1 MTKKLDNV
9 RKCFAEDGY
18 AVVRDVLDDTLVNE
32 AREHIDHL
40 REVYPNKDIEDPTT
54 YPDPFTARHP
64 FQARL
69 SIDERIVEIGKQ
81 IFGDSLTRL
90 PSVFFV
96 KKPNN
101 NHKTKWHQDGAY
113 WTRHL
118 EPLKVATIWIA
129 LDKVTPENGCLRFI
143 PGSHKKG
150 YLSHDISGVVDD
162 KDGEDPEVDLE
173 EKGYSEND
181 AVDIELEPG
190 DVSVHRPSL
199 LHAAYPNTSDRWR
212 RAYAVRFTSTD
223 TVMKKSTGE
232 QRTDCYLVSGTPGE
246 NQQYQWFPYYDPD
259 KSSHMK
265 FHDWREY
272 NKKAKKLNQSLT
284 RDSTFTGN

>member
-1 MTKKLDNV
+1 MSLDKADV
-9 RKCFAEDGY
+9 KRRFSEDGY
-18 AVVRDVLDDTLVNE
+18 AIIRDVLDEDTIEE
-32 AREHIDHL
+32 ACSHIDWKLKH
-40 REVYPNKDIEDPTT
+40 DPGI
-54 YPDPFTARHP
+54 DPENPTDFGDAQVVKNP
-64 FQARL
+64 FQANLATDNRL
-69 SIDERIVEIGKQ
+69 VEIAESILGEGVVHLQSTYFIKE
-81 IFGDSLTRL
+81 
-90 PSVFFV
+90 PSENS
-96 KKPNN
+96 KG
-101 NHKTKWHQDGAY
+101 TLWHQDGAY
-113 WTRHL
+113 WTQFL
-118 EPLKVATIWIA
+118 EPMKVVSIWIA

-223 TVMKKSTGE
+223 TVMKRPGKEGQSEAFLLRG
-232 QRTDCYLVSGTPGE
+232 SPGE
-246 NQQYQWFPYYDPD
+246 KQKYRRLPYYDQD
-259 KSSHMK
+259 DDSHMP
-265 FHDWREY
+265 FENWQEY
-272 NKKAKKLNQSLT
+272 NERARRLNDKLSEDVLMNL
-284 RDSTFTGN
+284 